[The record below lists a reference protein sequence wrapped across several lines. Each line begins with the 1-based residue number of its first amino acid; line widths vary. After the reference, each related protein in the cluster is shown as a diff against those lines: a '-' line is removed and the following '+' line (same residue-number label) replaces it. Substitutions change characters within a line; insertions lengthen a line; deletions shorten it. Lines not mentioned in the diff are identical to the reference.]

1 MTTILPAAKQ
11 WQRLEHDG
19 RIIYIQPESP
29 DWLAPTAYGDLLL
42 QALLSS
48 ENLSAASLLLQQRLA
63 QTDLAVPGNEHR
75 LALDLDRLALSLK
88 SADQPD
94 YRGRGRELSL
104 ERLKECWFHLTDR
117 CNLSCRHCLFA
128 SSPAQTRT
136 LPQAQLDQ
144 ATHQALEL
152 GCRLFYFTGGE
163 PFVYPG
169 FFPWLTAFLA
179 RNPESHGVILTN
191 GMLLD
196 NHIATL
202 PALDRL
208 HLQISLDGLEAA
220 HDRLRGPGSYQR
232 LLASLSALRRAG
244 KSFTL
249 SIAVSRANVADLPA
263 LMTLANELGAA
274 SVHLLYHF
282 IRGKGNREQFVPPA
296 GIFPHLLAAWERA
309 DACGLTIDNLE
320 TIRGQVF
327 STPGTRHDLTNSG
340 WESLTLGPDGVI
352 YPSPALVGLAGTAC
366 GMLAQGLDTVWR
378 TSPILNSL
386 RQASLLDSP
395 HYRDNP
401 LKFIIGGGD
410 PDHSFLTGG
419 HWMGHDPYIELY
431 DKIALELIKRQ
442 ADLSPVAEFSPIKLR
457 MGDIRHDCP
466 DPESAG
472 RGVTLTHCNC
482 VISLASDTSDHGR
495 WQVREFYG
503 QAAVATNE
511 DIVNPLAE
519 GQSSADYIPEDS
531 RKRSYGCGSPVTDAD
546 PRPGQTLVD
555 LGSGS
560 GVECFMAAAAV
571 GSQGQVF
578 GIDMTDAMLH
588 LAESSKQEVAARLGY
603 DNVEFRKGFL
613 EEIPLDDQCA
623 DIVIS
628 NCVINLSPDKRK
640 TYREIHRI
648 LKPGGKLVISDI
660 TTDAPIPAAIKNNV
674 LYRGECLGG
683 AMQQEELVELL
694 TASGFAAVRLIKRF
708 PYRQVDGMDFFSL
721 TYQAQRPEQP
731 AEVEKGRDGGREA
744 EPSLACGRSCAIPGA
759 RGTGPSLACGRSR
772 AIPGARDTKPSL
784 AVVYRGPYAAV
795 TTESGILLVKGR
807 RTLIPDADAQLM
819 DDSVFL
825 LDEDGAVTNLVMT
838 NSCCALPP
846 SSKAGASANATADT
860 GKEELARQS
869 SGCMVCG
876 AVLRY
881 FTESRE
887 MVCRFCGRAQTSNA
901 CCESGHFVCDRCHQ
915 EQGIEVIRS
924 ICATTKE
931 QDMLA
936 LLQLLRSHPSIP
948 MHGPEH
954 HALIPGIFLACYR
967 NCGGD
972 IDSKEILTGIN
983 RGTDVPGGVC
993 GFWGACGAAIGI
1005 GIGVSVILEAT
1016 PLTPGPRQLAQ
1027 EFTGR
1032 ILTLLAGRKGGRCCQ
1047 RETWIALTEAAR
1059 LSAGL
1064 LSIPLRAEAALH
1076 CDQYPH
1082 NKECIRKQCPLW
1094 EQRVRLSAPK
1104 AIPMAF

>member
-1 MTTILPAAKQ
+1 MTKIIPTPTQ

-19 RIIYIQPESP
+19 QIIYIQPESP
-29 DWLAPTAYGDLLL
+29 DWLAPTAYGDVLL
-42 QALLSS
+42 QGLLNSDSLTSAIALCRKHL
-48 ENLSAASLLLQQRLA
+48 ARTAQQFPIS
-63 QTDLAVPGNEHR
+63 DHR
-75 LALDLDRLALSLK
+75 IALDLDRLAQSLK
-88 SADQPD
+88 NTNQHD
-94 YRGRGRELSL
+94 YRGRGAELTL
-104 ERLKECWFHLTDR
+104 DRLKECWFHLTDR
-117 CNLSCRHCLFA
+117 CNLSCTHCLFA
-128 SSPAQTRT
+128 SSPAKTRT
-136 LPQAQLDQ
+136 LPQDQLDL
-144 ATHQALEL
+144 AAAQALEL

-163 PFVYPG
+163 PFIYPG
-169 FFPWLTAFLA
+169 FFPWLTSFLA
-179 RNPESHGVILTN
+179 RNPESHAVILTN
-191 GMLLD
+191 GMLLSK
-196 NHIATL
+196 NIATL
-202 PALDRL
+202 QSLDRL
-208 HLQISLDGLEAA
+208 HLQISLDGLEPA
-220 HDRLRGPGSYQR
+220 HDSLRGQGSHGR
-232 LLASLSALRRAG
+232 LLANLADLHRAG

-249 SIAVSRANVADLPA
+249 SIAVSRANITDLPA
-263 LMTLANELGAA
+263 LMTLASDIGAA

-282 IRGKGNREQFVPPA
+282 IRGNGNREQFVSPA
-296 GIFPHLLAAWERA
+296 EIFNHLLAAWERA
-309 DACGLTIDNLE
+309 DACGLTIDNVE

-327 STPGTRHDLTNSG
+327 ATPGTRHDLSNSG
-340 WESLTLGPDGVI
+340 WESLTIGPDGVI
-352 YPSPALVGLAGTAC
+352 YPSPALVGLAETAC
-366 GMLAQGLDTVWR
+366 GDLSQGLASVWR
-378 TSPILNSL
+378 TSPLLNTL
-386 RQASLLDSP
+386 RTASLIDSP
-395 HYRDNP
+395 WYQNNP

-419 HWMGHDPYIELY
+419 NWMGHDPYIELY

-442 ADLSPVAEFSPIKLR
+442 AELSPVSERSAIKLR

-472 RGVTLTHCNC
+472 QNVTLTHCNC
-482 VISLASDTSDHGR
+482 VISLASDTSDHGH

-503 QAAVATNE
+503 QAAVTTNE

-519 GQSSADYIPEDS
+519 GQDTADFIPEDS

-578 GIDMTDAMLH
+578 GIDMTDAMLE
-588 LAESSKQEVAARLGY
+588 LAASSKQEVAARLGY

-613 EEIPLDDQCA
+613 EQIPLDDQCA

-628 NCVINLSPDKRK
+628 NCVINLSPDKRR

-660 TTDAPIPAAIKNNV
+660 TTDSPIPTSIKNNV

-683 AMQQEELVELL
+683 AMQQEELVEML
-694 TASGFAAVRLIKRF
+694 TASGFAGIRLIKRF

-721 TYQAQRPEQP
+721 TYQAQRPLQSGQV
-731 AEVEKGRDGGREA
+731 ADKRTVFDGTSDTG
-744 EPSLACGRSCAIPGA
+744 PSIAVGRSCAIPG
-759 RGTGPSLACGRSR
+759 SN
-772 AIPGARDTKPSL
+772 DTKPSL
-784 AVVYRGPYAAV
+784 AVVYRGPYGAV

-807 RTLIPDADAQLM
+807 RTLIPAAGSELL

-838 NSCCALPP
+838 NNCCVPPPP
-846 SSKAGASANATADT
+846 SKPAATGNTDSAVSRRETS
-860 GKEELARQS
+860 RQG

-876 AVLRY
+876 QELRY
-881 FTESRE
+881 FTEPQE
-887 MVCRFCGRAQTSNA
+887 MTCRFCGRTLPSNA

-915 EQGIEVIRS
+915 EQGIAVIRS

-931 QDMLA
+931 QDMIA
-936 LLQLLRSHPSIP
+936 LLQLIRSHPSIP

-954 HALIPGIFLACYR
+954 HAMIPGVVLACYR
-967 NCGGD
+967 NCGGAIGD
-972 IDSKEILTGIN
+972 KEILTGID
-983 RGTDVPGGVC
+983 RGGDVPGGVC

-1005 GIGVSVILEAT
+1005 GIGVSTILAAT

-1032 ILTLLAGRKGGRCCQ
+1032 ILSLLAHRKGGRCCQ
-1047 RETWIALTEAAR
+1047 RETYIALTEAAR
-1059 LSAGL
+1059 LSSQL
-1064 LSIPLRAEAALH
+1064 LSIPLRAKAALH
-1076 CDQYPH
+1076 CDQYLH

-1094 EQRVRLSAPK
+1094 EQRVRLTAPK
-1104 AIPMAF
+1104 PLLPMAF

>member
-1 MTTILPAAKQ
+1 MTNIAPTPTG

-19 RIIYIQPESP
+19 RVIYIQPEIP
-29 DWLAPTAYGDLLL
+29 DWLTPTAYGDYLL
-42 QALLSS
+42 QALLGAGSLTGAISLCRTRLTSTAS
-48 ENLSAASLLLQQRLA
+48 ESP
-63 QTDLAVPGNEHR
+63 DIHHR
-75 LALDLDRLALSLK
+75 LALDLDRLAQSLK
-88 SADQPD
+88 SPNQQE
-94 YRGRGRELSL
+94 YQGRGRELTL
-104 ERLKECWFHLTDR
+104 DRLKECWFHLTDR
-117 CNLSCRHCLFA
+117 CNLSCAHCLFA
-128 SSPAQTRT
+128 SSPAKSRT
-136 LPQAQLDQ
+136 LPRELLDT
-144 ATHQALEL
+144 ATAQALEL

-163 PFVYPG
+163 PFLYPD
-169 FFPWLTAFLA
+169 FFPWLTSLLA
-179 RNPESHGVILTN
+179 RNHECHGVILTN
-191 GMLLD
+191 GMLLEK
-196 NHIATL
+196 HLATL
-202 PALDRL
+202 QALDRL
-208 HLQISLDGLEAA
+208 HLQVSMDGLEAA
-220 HDRLRGPGSYQR
+220 HDRLRGQGSHER
-232 LLASLSALRRAG
+232 LLANLSALRRAG

-249 SIAVSRANVADLPA
+249 SIAVSRANVGDLPA
-263 LMTLANELGAA
+263 LMTLASGIGA
-274 SVHLLYHF
+274 SGVHLLYHF
-282 IRGKGNREQFVPPA
+282 IRGNGNRDQFVPPA
-296 GIFPHLLAAWERA
+296 EIFPHLLAAWEQA

-327 STPGTRHDLTNSG
+327 ATPGTRHDLSNSG
-340 WESLTLGPDGVI
+340 WESLTVGPDGVI
-352 YPSPALVGLAGTAC
+352 YPSPALVGLAETAC
-366 GMLAQGLDTVWR
+366 GELSQGLSAVWR
-378 TSPILNSL
+378 SSPLLNTL
-386 RQASLLDSP
+386 RQASLINYP
-395 HYRDNP
+395 HYQNNP

-419 HWMGHDPYIELY
+419 AWVGHDPYIELY

-442 ADLSPVAEFSPIKLR
+442 ADLSPVSERSAVRLR

-472 RGVTLTHCNC
+472 QGVTLTHCNC

-503 QAAVATNE
+503 RAAVTTNE

-519 GQSSADYIPEDS
+519 GQDAADYIPEES

-571 GSQGQVF
+571 GADGQVF
-578 GIDMTDAMLH
+578 GIDMTDAMLE
-588 LAESSKQEVAARLGY
+588 LATASKQEVTARLGY

-613 EEIPLDDQCA
+613 EQIPLDDQCA
-623 DIVIS
+623 DIAIS
-628 NCVINLSPDKRK
+628 NCVINLSPDKRR
-640 TYREIHRI
+640 TYREIYRI

-660 TTDAPIPAAIKNNV
+660 TTDTPIPASIKNNV

-683 AMQQEELVELL
+683 AMQQEELVEML
-694 TASGFAAVRLIKRF
+694 TASGFAAIHLIKRF

-721 TYQAQRPEQP
+721 TYEARRPAGYDP
-731 AEVEKGRDGGREA
+731 GALADADDGA
-744 EPSLACGRSCAIPGA
+744 WNAPYDSSAIPGA
-759 RGTGPSLACGRSR
+759 RGTGPSLAC
-772 AIPGARDTKPSL
+772 
-784 AVVYRGPYAAV
+784 VYRGPYAGV

-807 RTLIPDADAQLM
+807 RTLIPAADAELI

-860 GKEELARQS
+860 GKEEPARQS

-876 AVLRY
+876 AELRY
-881 FTESRE
+881 FTEPRE

-936 LLQLLRSHPSIP
+936 LLQLIRSHPSIP

-954 HALIPGIFLACYR
+954 HAMIPGVFLACYR
-967 NCGGD
+967 NCGGA
-972 IDSKEILTGIN
+972 IGSREILAGIN
-983 RGTDVPGGVC
+983 RGADVPGGVC
-993 GFWGACGAAIGI
+993 GFWGACGAAIGV
-1005 GIGVSVILEAT
+1005 GIGVSIILEAT

-1059 LSAGL
+1059 LSAEL
-1064 LSIPLRAEAALH
+1064 LAVPLRAEAELH

-1082 NKECIRKQCPLW
+1082 NQECIRKQCPLW
-1094 EQRVRLSAPK
+1094 ERRVRLSSPTGAVR
-1104 AIPMAF
+1104 IDFLSR